1 MLEATP
7 HRRSRPA
14 GAAAAPSAIGTSIEH
29 KVRLSLLPSMAT
41 STLTAYATKQ
51 AGDVERGYSNGDVT
65 EGAAVVPIGTT
76 ILVQQSEAQ
85 PSVLSKYQV
94 GPAVVTESLYEQLP
108 SLSTTSVASEVPYIS
123 LDEFLADET
132 TSPNNQINEDK
143 QTDLTCNVPPPP
155 TRGQT
160 VPYTI
165 QPLEASKQLLPTI
178 NGCSL
183 TSSPT
188 SSSSSIE
195 HEDEAMGYNPSGSVS
210 QLSIFR
216 RQTNNSLQLNFREDL
231 AMVPRLSSTSPV
243 SEVSDEDAS
252 TSLHSLGGGNRG
264 KDNRRR
270 CKKPVPDEKKDEI
283 YWRRRHK
290 NNLAAKRSREARRQK
305 ETDLTKKATILEME
319 HEKLKSELD
328 DALKQ
333 NSELRMR
340 LSKYEEL

>member
-1 MLEATP
+1 M
-7 HRRSRPA
+7 
-14 GAAAAPSAIGTSIEH
+14 PSAPTGTSIEH
-29 KVRLSLLPSMAT
+29 KVRLSLLPSTAT
-41 STLTAYATKQ
+41 STLTASATKQ
-51 AGDVERGYSNGDVT
+51 AGDVERGYCDVT
-65 EGAAVVPIGTT
+65 KGAGAIPVGTT
-76 ILVQQSEAQ
+76 ILVQQNEAQ

-108 SLSTTSVASEVPYIS
+108 SLSTTTIASEVPYIS

-132 TSPNNQINEDK
+132 TSTPSSSINEVK
-143 QTDLTCNVPPPP
+143 QTDLTCNVPRP

-165 QPLEASKQLLPTI
+165 QPLEDTNQTSRTQLLPMI

-195 HEDEAMGYNPSGSVS
+195 HEDEAMGYNPTGSTVS

-252 TSLHSLGGGNRG
+252 TSIQGSRG

-270 CKKPVPDEKKDEI
+270 SKKPVPDEKKDEI